1 MFEVKDIDNEIL
13 YWIDQYS
20 YEPKNTGKLI
30 DYIKENWI
38 REAEDIVRQYVEVME
53 IKVPDLDILNWDY
66 ILQTDEDY
74 EYLGDGQY
82 LNTYE
87 MSENEEELRKLN
99 LII

>member
-1 MFEVKDIDNEIL
+1 MFEVIDIDKEIL
-13 YWIDQYS
+13 YWIDQYD
-20 YEPKNTGKLI
+20 YEYKNTGKLI
-30 DYIKENWI
+30 DYIKENWV

-66 ILQTDEDY
+66 ILQIDEDY
-74 EYLGDGQY
+74 EYLGNGQY

-99 LII
+99 LIV